1 MSSKHRQV
9 RWGLIGASDI
19 AQTRMLPAIKS
30 LGGVAQI
37 VVSGSLQ
44 RAEEFGA
51 RNGVARASAVLADAW
66 RDDVDCVY
74 ISSKNELHFEQTM
87 AALES
92 GKHVLVE
99 KPMALTGQD
108 GQSMVDLAAA
118 KGLQLAVNH
127 HLPGTVLHRQARE
140 LVAGGAIGT
149 VYSARI
155 QHTFLLSERLRGW
168 RLIGSEPGA
177 GVILDITGHD
187 ASVLNPLLG
196 TPERVTALPVRQRDW
211 GSGSNQALDAA
222 MTVIEYRGVEGQ
234 QILAQTHDS
243 FTIPFHHTSLEV
255 YGSDGSLAV
264 ADAMEQDSE
273 GIIAVHD
280 ESGHRIINVRAHK
293 DPYGEV
299 VAGFVAAVY
308 NAALP
313 TVSADQGLLAL
324 KVALAAQKSAET
336 GVTVSVNGA

>member
-1 MSSKHRQV
+1 MPSTHRRV

-19 AQTRMLPAIKS
+19 AQTRVLPAVVSI
-30 LGGVAQI
+30 GGDVRV

-44 RAEEFGA
+44 RARDFA
-51 RNGVARASAVLADAW
+51 VRNDIPQFSDVLSDAW

-74 ISSKNELHFEQTM
+74 ISSKNELHFDQTI
-87 AALES
+87 AALGA

-99 KPMALTGQD
+99 KPMALTAEHAQA
-108 GQSMVDLAAA
+108 MVDLADSL
-118 KGLQLAVNH
+118 GLQLAVNH
-127 HLPGTVLHRQARE
+127 HLPGTVLHRQVRE
-140 LVAGGAIGT
+140 LVNEGVIGQ

-168 RLIGSEPGA
+168 RLVGSEPGA

-196 TPERVTALPVRQRDW
+196 TPEHVSALAVRQRDW
-211 GSGSNQALDAA
+211 GSSSDQALDAA
-222 MTVIEYRGVEGQ
+222 MTVIQYRGAQGQ

-273 GIIAVHD
+273 GIIALQD
-280 ESGHRIINVRAHK
+280 EKGHRILNVRAK
-293 DPYGEV
+293 IDPYTAV
-299 VAGFVAAVY
+299 VAGFTDAVAGAGM
-308 NAALP
+308 P
-313 TVSADQGLLAL
+313 TVTGREGLAAL
-324 KVALAAQKSAET
+324 KVALAAQQAA
-336 GVTVSVNGA
+336 VSGTSVHVR